1 MIMHTRLS
9 GCLTLAAEFNMQ
21 RLTPSIHS
29 MLLSGIKRAPQLDGR
44 RMAEHRASRNVL
56 SASASVS
63 RGANR
68 KCVELGLPPDPGP
81 LYARRK
87 VAGWLVS
94 IRARAVLKKTVLTLE
109 TRNHWKTSSV
119 EHYRV
124 SKVEERKLR
133 LDKNANLASV
143 LARGKYW
150 LDTAMRFVGRF
161 RACDV

>member
-68 KCVELGLPPDPGP
+68 KCVDWDSHRIQGR
-81 LYARRK
+81 YM
-87 VAGWLVS
+87 
-94 IRARAVLKKTVLTLE
+94 RAV
-109 TRNHWKTSSV
+109 
-119 EHYRV
+119 
-124 SKVEERKLR
+124 R
-133 LDKNANLASV
+133 LQDGL
-143 LARGKYW
+143 
-150 LDTAMRFVGRF
+150 
-161 RACDV
+161 